1 MKNRNIVAVLV
12 LFIITLGIYGLY
24 WFIKTRRE
32 LVDRGA
38 SIPTTILIIIPIAN
52 LYYLY
57 MWSMGAA
64 KVLKKENMFG
74 YLLTILMLFISPIGA
89 LVAQNEFNS
98 CPE

>member
-74 YLLTILMLFISPIGA
+74 YLLTILMILISPIGA
-89 LVAQNEFNS
+89 LVAQNEFNKV
-98 CPE
+98 PG

>member
-1 MKNRNIVAVLV
+1 MKNRNSVAVLV
-12 LFIITLGIYGLY
+12 LFVITFGIYSLY

-52 LYYLY
+52 LYYFY

-64 KVLKKENMFG
+64 KVLKKEEMFG
-74 YLLTILMLFISPIGA
+74 YLLTVLMIFISPVGA
-89 LVAQNEFNS
+89 LIAQDEFNKIPS
-98 CPE
+98 